1 MPINE
6 KLRKYFATELGESYG
21 TLPDLENKWLRKQ
34 VGEEGTTPDLW
45 YRYLLGLGYSGT
57 ISDMKSK
64 WIATI
69 DTPSWVPPDLWLD
82 PSDLDTLFQDA
93 AGTTPVTAPG
103 QSVGLVLDKSGNGYH
118 AAQPTAAA
126 RPTLLDVSGNLG
138 LRFDLAVDAL
148 TTTLPQAINGDILI
162 AGTKGSVIET
172 VSYAAGST
180 FTVGPDTYTG
190 GTTGILRSIGD
201 VVGIVLIDRSL
212 TQVEKD
218 QLIRYYKAKG
228 AKGLLVPG
236 PELFPNPDF
245 NDGLNSYTA
254 AGATI
259 SLVGGNLQYIG
270 TSFAHY
276 VAGPAVT
283 QVGKVYQINVLVESI
298 TRGTPLVTAGL
309 GGSPSGELRV
319 GDNRLYLSHLG
330 TVGSPIIASDTE
342 AVISLFS
349 VRELRP
355 QEDWT

>member
-1 MPINE
+1 MSIPVVMSERGAPFVAVEKGAPLATVAENGRGVPIRLVE
-6 KLRKYFATELGESYG
+6 KGAPPLVVGGASFDVLDLFKDG
-21 TLPDLENKWLRKQ
+21 TA
-34 VGEEGTTPDLW
+34 GAW
-45 YRYLLGLGYSGT
+45 Y
-57 ISDMKSK
+57 D
-64 WIATI
+64 A
-69 DTPSWVPPDLWLD
+69 PS
-82 PSDLDTLFQDA
+82 LDTLFQNA
-93 AGTTPVTAPG
+93 SGTTPAVPG
-103 QSVGLVLDKSGNGYH
+103 SPVGLVLDKSGNSRNLS
-118 AAQPTAAA
+118 QTTSSQ
-126 RPTLLDVSGNLG
+126 RPTLQPPG
-138 LRFDLAVDAL
+138 LLFDLAINRL
-148 TTTLPQAINGDILI
+148 STTLPQAVNGDILI

-172 VSYAAGST
+172 VSYTAGST
-180 FTVGPDTYTG
+180 FTIGPDTYTG

-201 VVGIVLIDRSL
+201 VVGIVLIDRTL
-212 TQVEKD
+212 TQAERD
-218 QLIRYYKAKG
+218 QLINHYMGKG

-330 TVGSPIIASDTE
+330 TTGSPIIAGDTE